1 MKHQT
6 RCGSI
11 EEHAARALAED
22 DDIPESLLGFVAR
35 VEAEYEAE
43 QNDPLTAAKGREWAA
58 RMWAGIAS
66 REWAETELRAAW
78 GDR

>member
-1 MKHQT
+1 MKHET

-11 EEHAARALAED
+11 EEHAVRVLEE
-22 DDIPESLLGFVAR
+22 DDIPESRLAFIAR
-35 VEAEYEAE
+35 VEAEYRSK
-43 QNDPLTAAKGREWAA
+43 QDDPLTAAQGREWAA

-66 REWAETELRAAW
+66 REWAESELRAAW